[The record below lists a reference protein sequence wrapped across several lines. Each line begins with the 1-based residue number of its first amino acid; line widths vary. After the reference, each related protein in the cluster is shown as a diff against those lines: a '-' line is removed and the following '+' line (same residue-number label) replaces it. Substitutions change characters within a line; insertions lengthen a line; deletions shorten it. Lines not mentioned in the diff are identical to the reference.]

1 MNACNLSEEQ
11 KLELNQERLNINIMS
26 IKSNFVLKK
35 AFNFLQQRKKLE
47 IIKYNKRIM
56 KRLNI
61 SINDYKE
68 YNEIEIEI
76 ISHKNKYGN
85 FINIF
90 NKEKEKYFHI
100 YFNNDKETTNRTY
113 LIKNEKVSQIIIKI
127 ELNVD
132 SFDSLFLNCVCIKS
146 INFKKFHKKNII
158 KMNRMFQGCSSLETI
173 NLQNF
178 KTENVTDMSSMF
190 FGCSS
195 LKEIIFSDFNI
206 DNVKDTSYMF
216 YGCSSLKDL
225 NVSHFYRDNIKNK
238 KYMFYGCSF
247 ELKKKIKDQN
257 MPL

>member
-11 KLELNQERLNINIMS
+11 NLEINLERLKGNIMS
-26 IKSNFVLKK
+26 IKSNFILKK

-47 IIKYNKRIM
+47 MIKYNKSIM

-61 SINDYKE
+61 NINDYKE

-76 ISHKNKYGN
+76 IPHKNKYGN
-85 FINIF
+85 FINIQ
-90 NKEKEKYFHI
+90 NKENKKYFHI
-100 YFNNDKETTNRTY
+100 CFNNDKETTNRTY
-113 LIKNEKVSQIIIKI
+113 LIENEKVSQIIIKL

-132 SFDSLFLNCVCIKS
+132 SFDSLFLNCDCIKS
-146 INFKKFHKKNII
+146 INFKKFHRKNII
-158 KMNRMFQGCSSLETI
+158 NMKRMFQGCSSLETI
-173 NLQNF
+173 NLYNF
-178 KTENVTDMSSMF
+178 QTENVTDMSSMF

-206 DNVKDTSYMF
+206 DNINDTSYMF

-225 NVSHFYRDNIKNK
+225 NVSYFNKDNVKNK

-247 ELKKKIKDQN
+247 ELKKKLKN
-257 MPL
+257 